1 MAAELRAVTRTSMP
15 AEPLRPATSNHPFLT
30 HAARTVQYAAL
41 WRAAGKRA
49 VERSE
54 ERLVV
59 FVTPLWV
66 YGLAV
71 GVRWQV
77 AASPRPSAGA

>member
-1 MAAELRAVTRTSMP
+1 MP

-54 ERLVV
+54 ERLVLDS
-59 FVTPLWV
+59 FCFSNQTAFDLSLFACNSHHSTLLP
-66 YGLAV
+66 GATRAV
-71 GVRWQV
+71 DTVD
-77 AASPRPSAGA
+77 

>member
-1 MAAELRAVTRTSMP
+1 MP

-59 FVTPLWV
+59 ERISL
-66 YGLAV
+66 
-71 GVRWQV
+71 
-77 AASPRPSAGA
+77 SAGKASGNVKYFFRGST